1 MKGQGVHFFPIDEF
15 DQFYIRWPSWLKLL
29 AKRYISLQLK
39 ILIHFKFDDRARH
52 LKPSRY
58 VATLS
63 SLNILLPELMLLPKV
78 LRYVTPMGMLLHGS
92 ICYHP
97 TWNYLIFFFYLDLC
111 CYPTTSA
118 MLLHGPLR
126 WACCYMEL
134 SVILL
139 LEPFDG
145 HDATWSSRK
154 GMLLPGA
161 LSWVAT
167 LISDI
172 LLPGLMLLS
181 KIYRYVT
188 TWTSP
193 MAMLLP
199 GAL

>member
-92 ICYHP
+92 ICYHA
-97 TWNYLIFFFYLDLC
+97 TMKLSEIFFLPGF
-111 CYPTTSA
+111 
-118 MLLHGPLR
+118 
-126 WACCYMEL
+126 
-134 SVILL
+134 
-139 LEPFDG
+139 
-145 HDATWSSRK
+145 
-154 GMLLPGA
+154 MLLPNNF
-161 LSWVAT
+161 
-167 LISDI
+167 
-172 LLPGLMLLS
+172 
-181 KIYRYVT
+181 RYVI

-193 MAMLLP
+193 MGMLLYGAIRYLAT
-199 GAL
+199 GALWWAWCYLELSKGHVATWSSLMSCYLNLWYFATWINVAT

>member
-97 TWNYLIFFFYLDLC
+97 TWNYLIFFFTWIYVATQQLSLCYYMDL
-111 CYPTTSA
+111 S
-118 MLLHGPLR
+118 
-126 WACCYMEL
+126 
-134 SVILL
+134 
-139 LEPFDG
+139 DG
-145 HDATWSSRK
+145 HVAIWSYPLSCYWSPMM

-161 LSWVAT
+161 LERACYYLELSHE
-167 LISDI
+167 
-172 LLPGLMLLS
+172 LLP
-181 KIYRYVT
+181 
-188 TWTSP
+188 
-193 MAMLLP
+193 
-199 GAL
+199 